1 VIVNAAYRR
10 ADWATTA
17 DGGMHVA
24 LAAAAAEARLVHV
37 SSDAVF
43 SGTAASCDE
52 SCLPEPTT
60 PYGAAKAAAENG
72 GHGCCSGCRHRPY
85 LADIGDGDWAHERYV
100 HALAAGAVTG
110 ALFTD
115 DLRCPVH
122 VTDLAAALLELA
134 AGTVR
139 GRADAMER
147 AGGSSTLGAGASSA
161 ASSRASWRSFSLVRW
176 AAECGMCV
184 RVYDER
190 RPDLGRRSIASVAWH
205 SRRLRLVPDNGEVTD
220 QICAQ
225 RGRVFDAHDRHVRFG
240 LPDPVLDRS
249 PAGLP
254 DGTWMS
260 HADPRTSVMMQV
272 PGLGAFVRA
281 AAGPAD
287 RRSHCHLR
295 GVGGIYPR
303 DLQRAF
309 AVWWQPEYAGL
320 RLDGFLANA
329 VQPWGLLATPVSL
342 VVRDPDQTPY
352 CAGSPDPL
360 LARVLTEQWPHADII
375 DALP

>member
-37 SSDAVF
+37 SSDALF

-52 SCLPEPTT
+52 SCLPDPTT
-60 PYGAAKAAAENG
+60 AYGAAKAAAENG

-147 AGGSSTLGAGASSA
+147 AGG
-161 ASSRASWRSFSLVRW
+161 
-176 AAECGMCV
+176 
-184 RVYDER
+184 
-190 RPDLGRRSIASVAWH
+190 
-205 SRRLRLVPDNGEVTD
+205 RRLLG
-220 QICAQ
+220 
-225 RGRVFDAHDRHVRFG
+225 RGRVPPH
-240 LPDPVLDRS
+240 LPARLGVHSVWCGGRLNAACACVSTTSAAPTLAVEVSR
-249 PAGLP
+249 AWH
-254 DGTWMS
+254 GT
-260 HADPRTSVMMQV
+260 
-272 PGLGAFVRA
+272 PG
-281 AAGPAD
+281 D
-287 RRSHCHLR
+287 
-295 GVGGIYPR
+295 
-303 DLQRAF
+303 
-309 AVWWQPEYAGL
+309 
-320 RLDGFLANA
+320 
-329 VQPWGLLATPVSL
+329 
-342 VVRDPDQTPY
+342 
-352 CAGSPDPL
+352 
-360 LARVLTEQWPHADII
+360 
-375 DALP
+375 